1 MRKIKKFPNK
11 AVISVLICLSMLF
24 SCFGGYLSAQELQPT
39 ITAISANLNPNLS
52 VYEGDMASFYEYN
65 PENNTSPQV
74 YGYDFI
80 QLQVIS
86 SYDVTYSNGNV
97 RNCQQYELNMEGY
110 NIELTAN
117 QAEQP
122 LEVGKP
128 RTVQVFLRKRE
139 NNSTVAQTSFE
150 ITLKQNPI
158 KFISCRATKELM
170 EGTTEERRQHN
181 PENPSQPIIYRAYNI
196 NNFMPL
202 FTVTDQN
209 NQTNEYYAHQLYQ
222 VFGVF
227 PLYIEAEPQTA
238 TNIWSVGKHS
248 VTAKVL
254 GHTCNF
260 EVSIYS
266 NPIKS
271 ISCEATVELIEGET
285 QTMQYHNP
293 TNPSMNTTYQAYN
306 ISHFEPLFT
315 VTYTDDT
322 TETLLSYELQQK
334 FGVDPTF
341 NSDQS
346 PTNLW
351 GAGKHTATTTVLGH
365 TCDIEVNIIKS
376 PIKDLEVV
384 YHGKV
389 LKGTYF
395 GGDDNGLVGNNMDST
410 LQPKYIE
417 FILTFENGVKESY
430 YGLDT
435 MVVSDK
441 YYAYP
446 LNQKAQIRAI
456 DLKNDGTW
464 DEGKHQFSVKLFNI
478 ETTLTVDVIDPKIKE
493 ISAKATRF
501 IVPEWHAAGGE
512 DYKFLYPEVTLPDIT
527 ITYEDGTTEVLSY
540 NEAGYKFKGNEP
552 VLFLENDSVE
562 GVGFRT
568 AKLYMFGKEC
578 EFQVEVKENPVE
590 SIVGKTTKPVYK
602 DARGFIS
609 LAYDAGLEITVNF
622 KDGTSFTGDTY
633 EVNEYFNDWPTE
645 LDMDAKP
652 TLNAVN
658 IMPVS
663 FLGKEFDVEYY
674 YAENPLKIVDIDAKV
689 VDGAKLYK
697 NTNDLVIKP
706 YNYDHLIMVTLYLS
720 DGSTYTDLLP
730 NIRDYIYETYAY
742 TVYCSDDQHKQS
754 FMNPWEKGVHTVEV
768 NFDTPSH
775 HISNELEIEVVDNP
789 YVSAKLSGT
798 DSLKIE
804 LTKKD
809 GTTEILNARR
819 FVGDTYFNTMGI
831 LYTDKGAFSV
841 TFKHAG
847 GPDPDYTDIY
857 SLEIAG
863 VLSEGIKG
871 NTWLETQLKLRTD
884 DDVPEISI
892 SNSANELRDIVT
904 TDSDYQKMQR
914 GNTTGMNAYI
924 SAENITEKL
933 SQEENE
939 ILKEAQKDNNLDI
952 IDGTVIDLSLY
963 KSFNE
968 EKSKVTEI
976 DEKVRITI
984 TIPEEHRGKDKYSII
999 HIHNGVSTILEDID
1013 SNPNTITFE
1022 TDKFSTFAIAGES
1035 TSSLKG
1041 DVNSDGVVNSE
1052 DLTEL
1057 RKILLKG
1064 SNNGD
1069 VNNDGKTN
1077 ICDLVYLNDLI

>member
-1 MRKIKKFPNK
+1 MRKIKRLQIK
-11 AVISVLICLSMLF
+11 AVISFIICFSMLF
-24 SCFGGYLSAQELQPT
+24 SCFSGNVTAQEQPT
-39 ITAISANLNPNLS
+39 ITAISVNLNPNVSL
-52 VYEGDMASFYEYN
+52 YEGNTTTFYEYD
-65 PENNTSPQV
+65 PETNTYPQV
-74 YGYDFI
+74 DGYNFI

-86 SYDVTYSNGNV
+86 SYDVTYSDGRV
-97 RNCQQYELNMEGY
+97 RNCQQHELIMEGY
-110 NIELTAN
+110 SVELTAN

-139 NNSTVAQTSFE
+139 NNSTVAGTSFE

-181 PENPSQPIIYRAYNI
+181 PENPSQPIIYQVYNI
-196 NNFMPL
+196 DAFIPV

-209 NQTNEYYAHQLYQ
+209 NQTNEYSAYQ
-222 VFGVF
+222 IQQIFAVY
-227 PLYIEAEPQTA
+227 PEYIEAEPQTA
-238 TNIWSVGKHS
+238 TNTWSAGKHS

-271 ISCEATVELIEGET
+271 ISCEAIELVEGET
-285 QTMQYHNP
+285 QTMQYYGPNGI
-293 TNPSMNTTYQAYN
+293 TTYQAYN
-306 ISHFEPLFT
+306 ISNFEPLFT
-315 VTYTDDT
+315 VTYTDDK
-322 TETLLSYELQQK
+322 TEKLTSYQLQEK
-334 FGVDPTF
+334 FGVYPTF
-341 NSDQS
+341 NDDQS

-351 GAGKHTATTTVLGH
+351 GVGKHIATTKVLGH

-376 PIKDLEVV
+376 PIKDLEVR

-395 GGDDNGLVGNNMDST
+395 GGDYDGLVGNNTNST

-446 LNQKAQIRAI
+446 LKQKAQIRAI
-456 DLKNDGTW
+456 DLKEDGTW

-552 VLFLENDSVE
+552 VLCLENNSIE

-602 DARGFIS
+602 DAREVIS
-609 LAYDAGLEITVNF
+609 LSYDAGLEITVNF
-622 KDGTSFTGDTY
+622 KDGTSFTGDVY
-633 EVNEYFNDWPTE
+633 EVNEYFSDWPTE

-658 IMPVS
+658 VMPVT
-663 FLGKEFDVEYY
+663 FLGKVFDVEYY
-674 YAENPLKIVDIDAKV
+674 YTENPLKIVDIDAKFI
-689 VDGAKLYK
+689 DGAKLYK
-697 NTNDLVIKP
+697 NTNELVIKP
-706 YNYDHLIMVTLYLS
+706 YSYEHLIMVTLHLS

-742 TVYCSDDQHKQS
+742 TINCRDDQYNQS
-754 FMNPWEKGVHTVEV
+754 FINSWEEGKHTVEV
-768 NFDTPSH
+768 SFDTPSQ
-775 HISNELEIEVVDNP
+775 HISKELEIEVVDNP

-809 GTTEILNARR
+809 GTTEILNAKR
-819 FVGDTYFNTMGI
+819 FVGDTYFNTTGI

-863 VLSEGIKG
+863 VLSNGLKG
-871 NTWLETQLKLRTD
+871 NTWLENQLKLRTD

-904 TDSDYQKMQR
+904 TDSDYQKMQL
-914 GNTTGMNAYI
+914 GSSTPVNAYI
-924 SAENITEKL
+924 SAENMTEKL

-939 ILKEAQKDNNLDI
+939 ILKEAQKDNNLVI
-952 IDGTVIDLSLY
+952 IDGAVIDLSLY
-963 KSFNE
+963 KSFDQ

-976 DEKVRITI
+976 DKKVKITI
-984 TIPEEHRGKDKYSII
+984 TIPEENRGKDKYSII

-1035 TSSLKG
+1035 TSLKG
-1041 DVNSDGVVNSE
+1041 DVNSDGVVDSE

-1064 SNNGD
+1064 GNNGD

-1077 ICDLVYLNDLI
+1077 ICDLVYLNDLIK

>member
-1 MRKIKKFPNK
+1 MRKIKKLPIK
-11 AVISVLICLSMLF
+11 AVISFVICFSMLF
-24 SCFGGYLSAQELQPT
+24 SCFSGHVAAQETQPT
-39 ITAISANLNPNLS
+39 ITAISVNLNPNISL
-52 VYEGDMASFYEYN
+52 YEGDTTTFYEYD
-65 PENNTSPQV
+65 PETNTN
-74 YGYDFI
+74 
-80 QLQVIS
+80 LQVDNGYNLVRFGLIS
-86 SYDVTYSNGNV
+86 SYNVTYSDGSV
-97 RNCQQYELNMEGY
+97 RNCQQMELNMEGY
-110 NIELTAN
+110 DIELTAN
-117 QAEQP
+117 QLEQP

-128 RTVQVFLRKRE
+128 RTVQVFLRK
-139 NNSTVAQTSFE
+139 NNSTVAGTSFQ
-150 ITLKQNPI
+150 ITLNQNPI
-158 KFISCRATKELM
+158 KFISCTATTEVM
-170 EGTTEERRQHN
+170 EGTTEQRQEYN
-181 PENPSQPIIYRAYNI
+181 PENPSQPLTYQVYNI
-196 NNFMPL
+196 DSFQPI

-209 NQTNEYYAHQLYQ
+209 NQTNEYSAYQ
-222 VFGVF
+222 IQQIFGVY
-227 PLYIEAEPQTA
+227 PEYIEAEPQTA
-238 TNIWSVGKHS
+238 TNTWSTGNHI

-254 GHTCNF
+254 GHTCEF

-271 ISCEATVELIEGET
+271 ISCEASVELIEGET
-285 QTMQYHNP
+285 QLMKYYDGPNGI
-293 TNPSMNTTYQAYN
+293 TTYQAYN
-306 ISHFEPLFT
+306 ISNFEPLFT

-334 FGVDPTF
+334 FGVSPMF
-341 NSDQS
+341 NDDQS

-351 GAGKHTATTTVLGH
+351 GPGKHTATTTVLGH

-376 PIKDLEVV
+376 PIIDLEVV

-395 GGDDNGLVGNNMDST
+395 GGDYNGLVGNTMDSP

-441 YYAYP
+441 YYSYP
-446 LNQKAQIRAI
+446 LNQKAQIKAI

-464 DEGKHQFSVKLFNI
+464 DEGKHQFSVKLFNQ

-552 VLFLENDSVE
+552 YLYLENDSVE

-590 SIVGKTTKPVYK
+590 SIVGRTTKPVYK
-602 DARGFIS
+602 DTREFIS
-609 LAYDAGLEITVNF
+609 LSYDAGLEITVNF

-633 EVNEYFNDWPTE
+633 EVNEYFYDWPTE
-645 LDMDAKP
+645 LDMNAKP

-658 IMPVS
+658 VMPVT
-663 FLGKEFDVEYY
+663 FLGKVFDVEYY
-674 YAENPLKIVDIDAKV
+674 YTENPLKIVDIDAKFI
-689 VDGAKLYK
+689 DGAKLYK
-697 NTNDLVIKP
+697 NTNESVIKP
-706 YNYDHLIMVTLYLS
+706 YNYEHLIMVTLHLS

-730 NIRDYIYETYAY
+730 NVRDYIYETYAY
-742 TVYCSDDQHKQS
+742 TVYCSDDQYNRS
-754 FMNPWEKGVHTVEV
+754 FMNPWDEGMHTVEV
-768 NFDTPSH
+768 SFDTPSH
-775 HISNELEIEVVDNP
+775 HISKELEIEVVDNP

-809 GTTEILNARR
+809 GTTEILNAKC
-819 FVGDTYFNTMGI
+819 FVGDTYFNTTGI

-847 GPDPDYTDIY
+847 GPDPDYSDIY

-863 VLSEGIKG
+863 VLSEGLKG
-871 NTWLETQLKLRTD
+871 NTWLETQLKLRTA

-904 TDSDYQKMQR
+904 TDSDYEKMQF
-914 GNTTGMNAYI
+914 GSSTSVNAYI
-924 SAENITEKL
+924 SAENMTEKL

-939 ILKEAQKDNNLDI
+939 ILNEAQKDNNLVI
-952 IDGTVIDLSLY
+952 IDGTIIDLSLY
-963 KSFNE
+963 KSFND

-984 TIPEEHRGKDKYSII
+984 TIPEEHRGKEKYSII
-999 HIHNGVSTILEDID
+999 HIHNGVSTILVDID

-1022 TDKFSTFAIAGES
+1022 TDKFSTFAIAGNS
-1035 TSSLKG
+1035 TGLEG
-1041 DVNSDGVVNSE
+1041 DINSDGKVDS
-1052 DLTEL
+1052 DDIIAL

-1064 SNNGD
+1064 DNNGD
-1069 VNNDGKTN
+1069 VNKDGKTN
-1077 ICDLVYLNDLI
+1077 ICDLVYLNGLI

>member
-1 MRKIKKFPNK
+1 MRKIKKLPIK
-11 AVISVLICLSMLF
+11 VVISFIICFSMLF
-24 SCFGGYLSAQELQPT
+24 SCFSGHVAAQETQPT
-39 ITAISANLNPNLS
+39 ITAISVNLNPNISL
-52 VYEGDMASFYEYN
+52 YEGETTTFYEYD
-65 PENNTSPQV
+65 PETNTN
-74 YGYDFI
+74 
-80 QLQVIS
+80 LQVDNGYNLVRFGLIS
-86 SYDVTYSNGNV
+86 SYNVTYSDGSI
-97 RNCQQYELNMEGY
+97 RNCQQMELNMEGY
-110 NIELTAN
+110 DIELTAN

-128 RTVQVFLRKRE
+128 RTVKVFLRK
-139 NNSTVAQTSFE
+139 NNDIVAETSFE
-150 ITLKQNPI
+150 VTLKQNPI

-170 EGTTEERRQHN
+170 EGTTEERQQYN
-181 PENPSQPIIYRAYNI
+181 PENPSQPLTYQVYNI
-196 NNFMPL
+196 DSFTPV

-209 NQTNEYYAHQLYQ
+209 NQTNEYSAYQ
-222 VFGVF
+222 IQQIFGVY
-227 PLYIEAEPQTA
+227 PEYIEAEPQTA
-238 TNIWSVGKHS
+238 TNTWSSGKHS
-248 VTAKVL
+248 VTAKIL
-254 GHTCNF
+254 GHTCDF

-271 ISCEATVELIEGET
+271 ITCEATVELIEGET
-285 QTMQYHNP
+285 QLMQYYGPNGI
-293 TNPSMNTTYQAYN
+293 TTYQAYN
-306 ISHFEPLFT
+306 ISSFEPLFT

-334 FGVDPTF
+334 FGVYPTF

-365 TCDIEVNIIKS
+365 TCSIEVNIIKS
-376 PIKDLEVV
+376 PIKDLEVI

-395 GGDDNGLVGNNMDST
+395 GGDYNGLVGNTTDSP
-410 LQPKYIE
+410 LEPRYIE

-435 MVVSDK
+435 LVVSDK
-441 YYAYP
+441 YYSYP
-446 LNQKAQIRAI
+446 LNQKSQIRAI
-456 DLKNDGTW
+456 DLNEDGTW
-464 DEGKHQFSVKLFNI
+464 DEGKHQFSVKLFNL
-478 ETTLTVDVIDPKIKE
+478 ETTFTVDVIDPKIKE

-501 IVPEWHAAGGE
+501 IVADWHAAGWE
-512 DYKFLYPEVTLPDIT
+512 DYKYLYPEVTLPDIT

-540 NEAGYKFKGNEP
+540 NEAGYKFKGNKP

-578 EFQVEVKENPVE
+578 EFQIEVKENPVE

-602 DARGFIS
+602 DTREFIS

-622 KDGTSFTGDTY
+622 NDGTSFTGDVY
-633 EVNEYFNDWPTE
+633 EVNEYFSDWPTE
-645 LDMDAKP
+645 LDMNAKP

-658 IMPVS
+658 VMPVT
-663 FLGKEFDVEYY
+663 FLGKVFDVEYY
-674 YAENPLKIVDIDAKV
+674 YTENPLKIVDIDAKFI
-689 VDGAKLYK
+689 DGAKLYK
-697 NTNDLVIKP
+697 NTNESVIKP
-706 YNYDHLIMVTLYLS
+706 YSYDHLIMVTLYLS

-742 TVYCSDDQHKQS
+742 TVYCSDDQYNQS
-754 FMNPWEKGVHTVEV
+754 FINSWEEGKHKVEV
-768 NFDTPSH
+768 SFDTPSQH
-775 HISNELEIEVVDNP
+775 FSKELEIEVVDNP

-809 GTTEILNARR
+809 GTTEILNAKR
-819 FVGDTYFNTMGI
+819 FVGDTYLNTTGI

-871 NTWLETQLKLRTD
+871 NTWLETQLKLRTA

-904 TDSDYQKMQR
+904 TDSDYQKMQF
-914 GNTTGMNAYI
+914 GSSTAVNAYI
-924 SAENITEKL
+924 SAENMTEKL

-939 ILKEAQKDNNLDI
+939 ILNEAQKDNNLVV

-963 KSFNE
+963 KSFND

-999 HIHNGVSTILEDID
+999 HIHNGVSTILKDID

-1022 TDKFSTFAIAGES
+1022 TDKFSTFAIAGSS
-1035 TSSLKG
+1035 TGLEG
-1041 DVNSDGVVNSE
+1041 DVNSDGVVDSE

-1064 SNNGD
+1064 GNNGD

-1077 ICDLVYLNDLI
+1077 ICDLVYLNDLIK